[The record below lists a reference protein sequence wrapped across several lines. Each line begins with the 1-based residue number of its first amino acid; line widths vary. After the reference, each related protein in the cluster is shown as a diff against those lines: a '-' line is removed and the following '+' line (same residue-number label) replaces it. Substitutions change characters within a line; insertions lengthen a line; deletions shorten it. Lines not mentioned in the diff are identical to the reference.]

1 MAPVLPLRGFMRVA
15 WFHLFCELLGFMLHF
30 LRPPAADTYVGAA
43 VVYAASALG

>member
-30 LRPPAADTYVGAA
+30 LPPPAADTYVGAA
-43 VVYAASALG
+43 AVYAASALG

>member
-15 WFHLFCELLGFMLHF
+15 WFHLF
-30 LRPPAADTYVGAA
+30 LRVTWFHASLPAADTYVRAA